1 MDATD
6 QTLALLILLGA
17 LVITIITT
25 QVVRGGAVN
34 PALRYIK
41 AYRETLP
48 RMVGLSIESS
58 RPLHLSLGSAGIGGE
73 QTLLAIASAELVYQM
88 TERVAIGDAVPIL
101 TMTNTSAIPLAQDT
115 LRRAYRS
122 RGLLSRFKATN
133 IRWYP
138 AGNRSMA
145 FAAAV
150 TTMMAH
156 DKVAGNMMAG
166 SYGIELA
173 LIMDQ
178 SARHNVPIVAVS
190 DQLEGQAIA
199 YALSDAPLIGE
210 EIFAAGTYLD
220 GGSVQVGET
229 MTVDVLRWLL
239 IIALLVAF
247 VAGIINNGG

>member
-25 QVVRGGAVN
+25 QVVRGGAIN
-34 PALRYIK
+34 PALRRIK

-122 RGLLSRFKATN
+122 RGLLSRFKSTN
-133 IRWYP
+133 VRWYP
-138 AGNRSMA
+138 AGNRSLA

-166 SYGIELA
+166 SYGIELG
-173 LIMDQ
+173 LVMDQ
-178 SARHNVPIVAVS
+178 SARYDVPIVAVS

-220 GGSVQVGET
+220 GGGVQVGET
-229 MTVDVLRWLL
+229 MTIDVLRWLL